1 MKSMP
6 IPNDLFDI
14 MQFLYKKAEKL
25 WWITFIIALS
35 TPLLSI
41 IAIWSENTV
50 FLVIIA
56 SIATITPIAISWIRH
71 FAAVIYAKADK
82 CRRLV
87 LYADGLGREIANDEL
102 ASIRAWVIGKNIKKS
117 KFIPPYYLSNKPVG
131 PNRLA
136 DIISESAFF
145 TAELS
150 GKVIVSLWI
159 VLLTSLLV
167 VIGLLLSSN
176 LLISTEEILRANML
190 STISKSAAI
199 IVAFLISGDFAL
211 LIKKYIDLQSVAK
224 SAFDR
229 CSKLR
234 DESTLNTSQVFYV
247 VEDYN
252 VVLIQS
258 PPIPSLVYN
267 RYKDDLNKVY
277 RSSHARE

>member
-1 MKSMP
+1 MP
-6 IPNDLFDI
+6 IPSDLFDI

-25 WWITFIIALS
+25 WWITFFIAMSMPVLS
-35 TPLLSI
+35 L
-41 IAIWSENTV
+41 IAIWSEQTT

-71 FAAVIYAKADK
+71 FAATIYAKADK
-82 CRRLV
+82 CRRLI
-87 LYADGLGREIANDEL
+87 LYADGLGREISNDDL
-102 ASIRAWVIGKNIKKS
+102 AAIRAWVIGKKLKKS
-117 KFIPPYYLSNKPVG
+117 GFTPPYYLSNKPIG

-145 TAELS
+145 TTQLS
-150 GKVIVSLWI
+150 GKVVFFLCL
-159 VLLTSLLV
+159 VLFVSLLV
-167 VIGLLLSSN
+167 MIGLLLSSN
-176 LLISTEEILRANML
+176 LFISAEEISQTHLL
-190 STISKSAAI
+190 SIISKSAAI

-211 LIKKYIDLQSVAK
+211 LIKKYIDLQSVAD
-224 SAFDR
+224 SAFNR

-234 DESTLNTSQVFYV
+234 NESNLNDSQVFYV

-267 RYKDDLNKVY
+267 KYRDNLNEVY
-277 RSSHARE
+277 RLSNEEGRH